1 MSTPWWVAAP
11 AVGATLAVGVLLVA
25 WLDAVA
31 AHIARH
37 SRPPWSGVIAEP
49 WRRAAVVA
57 LQRRTPTER
66 PDAQAWA
73 LAPALLF
80 ALAATMLT
88 VVPIAEGVAVADV
101 PHGIVLFG
109 AAAATI
115 LIPVFLAGWS
125 PNSPFPMV
133 GGYRMFAQG
142 LSSMIPFALVL
153 VATTLPAESLGIGDI
168 VASQQGLWNVVRTPL
183 GLPVYLATAPAL
195 AFWGPGATPAG
206 RDLAGGVDLEA
217 SGAQLLAWRVAQ
229 AAVLVGFSAVGAS
242 VFLGGWLGPVLPGPV
257 WIAVKTAAFL
267 AVLVAMSHLLP
278 RVRIE
283 RFVVL
288 AWAGLL
294 PVALL
299 DVFITGWWLL

>member
-1 MSTPWWVAAP
+1 MTVAWWAAAP
-11 AVGATLAVGVLLVA
+11 AVGVAVAVGVLLVA
-25 WLDAVA
+25 WFDAVA

-37 SRPPWSGVIAEP
+37 RSAGWLGVVAEP

-57 LQRRTPTER
+57 LQRRTSTER
-66 PDAQAWA
+66 PDVQAWA
-73 LAPALLF
+73 LAPGLLL

-88 VVPIAEGVAVADV
+88 VVPIAEGIAVADV

-109 AAAATI
+109 AVAATI

-153 VATTLPAESLGIGDI
+153 VATTLPAESLGVGDI
-168 VASQQGLWNVVRTPL
+168 VVSQQGLWNVVRTPL

-195 AFWGPGATPAG
+195 AFWGPGAAPAG
-206 RDLAGGVDLEA
+206 RDLAGGVDMEA
-217 SGAQLLAWRVAQ
+217 SGAQLLAWRIAQ

-257 WIAVKTAAFL
+257 WLSVKTVALL
-267 AVLVAMSHLLP
+267 AVLVAMSHLTP
-278 RVRIE
+278 RMRIE

-288 AWAGLL
+288 AWVGLL
-294 PVALL
+294 PLALL

>member
-11 AVGATLAVGVLLVA
+11 AVGVTLAVGVLLVA

-31 AHIARH
+31 AHVARH
-37 SRPPWSGVIAEP
+37 RPAAWSGVIAEP

-57 LQRRTPTER
+57 LQRRTSTER

-168 VASQQGLWNVVRTPL
+168 VVSQQGLWNVIRTPL

-195 AFWGPGATPAG
+195 AFWGPGAAPAG
-206 RDLAGGVDLEA
+206 RDLAGGVDMEA

-242 VFLGGWLGPVLPGPV
+242 VFLGGWLGPVLPGAV
-257 WIAVKTAAFL
+257 WIAVKTALFL

-294 PVALL
+294 PLALL

>member
-1 MSTPWWVAAP
+1 MTVAWWAAAP
-11 AVGATLAVGVLLVA
+11 AVGAALVVGVLLAA
-25 WLDAVA
+25 WLDALVGSAVA
-31 AHIARH
+31 GRATA
-37 SRPPWSGVIAEP
+37 WSAAVAGP

-57 LQRRTPTER
+57 LQRRTSTER

-73 LAPALLF
+73 LAPALLL

-101 PHGIVLFG
+101 PHGMVLFG

-125 PNSPFPMV
+125 PNSPFSMV

-153 VATTLPAESLGIGDI
+153 IAAALPAESLGIGDI
-168 VASQQGLWNVVRTPL
+168 VVSQQGLWNVIRTPL

-195 AFWGPGATPAG
+195 AFWGPGAAPAG

-217 SGAQLLAWRVAQ
+217 SGAHLLAWRVAQ
-229 AAVLVGFSAVGAS
+229 AAVLVGFAAVGAS

-257 WIAVKTAAFL
+257 WLVLKTAALL
-267 AVLVAMSHLLP
+267 AVLIAMSHLIP

-288 AWAGLL
+288 AWVGLL
-294 PVALL
+294 PLALL

>member
-1 MSTPWWVAAP
+1 MNVAWWAAAP
-11 AVGATLAVGVLLVA
+11 AVGVALAAGVLLVA
-25 WLDAVA
+25 CLDALAAHVVGHRSGPWLDDA
-31 AHIARH
+31 AQ
-37 SRPPWSGVIAEP
+37 P
-49 WRRAAVVA
+49 WRRAAVLVV
-57 LQRRTPTER
+57 QRRTSTER
-66 PDAQAWA
+66 PDAEAWA
-73 LAPALLF
+73 LAPALLL

-88 VVPIAEGVAVADV
+88 VVPIADGVAVADV

-153 VATTLPAESLGIGDI
+153 IAAALPAESLAIGDI
-168 VASQQGLWNVVRTPL
+168 VDSQQGLWNVVRTPL
-183 GLPVYLATAPAL
+183 GLPIYLATAPAL
-195 AFWGPGATPAG
+195 AFWGPGAAPAG
-206 RDLAGGVDLEA
+206 RDLAGGVDMEA
-217 SGAQLLAWRVAQ
+217 SGPQLLAWRVAQ
-229 AAVLVGFSAVGAS
+229 ASVLVGFAAVGAS
-242 VFLGGWLGPVLPGPV
+242 VFLGGWLGPLLPGPV
-257 WIAVKTAAFL
+257 WIAVKTVALL
-267 AVLVAMSHLLP
+267 AVLVAMSHLIP

-294 PVALL
+294 PLALL
-299 DVFITGWWLL
+299 DVFVTGWWLL

>member
-1 MSTPWWVAAP
+1 MNEAWWVGAP
-11 AVGATLAVGVLLVA
+11 AVGGALAVGVLTVA
-25 WLDAVA
+25 WLDALVA
-31 AHIARH
+31 HVVTGRADA
-37 SRPPWSGVIAEP
+37 WSAVVAGP

-57 LQRRTPTER
+57 LQHRTSTER
-66 PDAQAWA
+66 PDAQGWA
-73 LAPALLF
+73 LAPALLL
-80 ALAATMLT
+80 ALGAVMLT
-88 VVPIAEGVAVADV
+88 VVPIDEGVAVADV

-125 PNSPFPMV
+125 PNSALAMF

-153 VATTLPAESLGIGDI
+153 IAAALPAQSLGIGDI

-195 AFWGPGATPAG
+195 AFWGPGAAPAG
-206 RDLAGGVDLEA
+206 RDLAGGVDMEA
-217 SGAQLLAWRVAQ
+217 SGAQLLTWRIAQ
-229 AAVLVGFSAVGAS
+229 AAVLVGMAAVGAS
-242 VFLGGWLGPVLPGPV
+242 VFLGGWLGPLLPGPM
-257 WIAVKTAAFL
+257 WIAVKTVAL
-267 AVLVAMSHLLP
+267 LGLLVAMSHLIP
-278 RVRIE
+278 RVRVE

-288 AWAGLL
+288 AWVVLL
-294 PVALL
+294 PLALL